1 MDIKIE
7 EINATR
13 KAAVVTVPADV
24 IDAHQKKLLGEYASH
39 ARIAGFRPGKAPV
52 SVVKQKFGKDLQKEL
67 VQRVTQEA
75 YKSVRGDESLNVYAL
90 VDVKEPE
97 ITEGQPAEIRFEIDV
112 VPAFELPEYKG
123 IEVEKSDL
131 AVSDD
136 EVADMIKNLRSQR
149 AEFNK
154 VEKAA
159 EKGVNPVNL

>member
-24 IDAHQKKLLGEYASH
+24 IEAQQKKLIGEYAAH

-75 YKSVRGDESLNVYAL
+75 YKSVRGDESLNVYSL
-90 VDVKEPE
+90 VDV
-97 ITEGQPAEIRFEIDV
+97 T
-112 VPAFELPEYKG
+112 
-123 IEVEKSDL
+123 
-131 AVSDD
+131 
-136 EVADMIKNLRSQR
+136 
-149 AEFNK
+149 
-154 VEKAA
+154 
-159 EKGVNPVNL
+159 